1 MDTQLRSFHTVAVH
15 GGFTAAAKALNIGQ
29 PTISSQVKAL
39 EERYRV
45 ELFHRRGRS
54 VELTETGRRL
64 LEITQ
69 RIASLEAEA
78 VDLLKA
84 VGGLRSGHLKVSA
97 VGPYHVTEMLSAFRE
112 RYPGVEFSVRISNSR
127 ETLNQLMEY
136 RADVAVL
143 AHTEDDPRLHAVPY
157 SRHPVIA
164 FVNSDHPWSKRKSIS
179 IHDFA
184 NEHVILREV
193 GSTTR
198 LAFEAALERA
208 GAHMGGYTEIGS
220 REAVWLAVERGMG
233 VGIVSEFEFIPHPRL
248 HPLPFKDAEIYTY
261 AHVVCLAERRHGP
274 LIKAFFDVVEDL
286 LTARAA
292 NPAAQPKRAVDGA
305 YLRES
310 QRNQGSRRATLRRSA
325 V

>member
-1 MDTQLRSFHTVAVH
+1 
-15 GGFTAAAKALNIGQ
+15 
-29 PTISSQVKAL
+29 
-39 EERYRV
+39 
-45 ELFHRRGRS
+45 
-54 VELTETGRRL
+54 
-64 LEITQ
+64 
-69 RIASLEAEA
+69 
-78 VDLLKA
+78 
-84 VGGLRSGHLKVSA
+84 
-97 VGPYHVTEMLSAFRE
+97 
-112 RYPGVEFSVRISNSR
+112 
-127 ETLNQLMEY
+127 QLMEY

-310 QRNQGSRRATLRRSA
+310 Q
-325 V
+325 

>member
-1 MDTQLRSFHTVAVH
+1 MNTQLRSFHTVATH

-39 EERYRV
+39 EERFSV

-64 LEITQ
+64 LELTQ
-69 RIASLEAEA
+69 RIASLESEA
-78 VDLLKA
+78 IDLLSA

-127 ETLNQLMEY
+127 EALRQLMEY
-136 RADVAVL
+136 QADVAVL
-143 AHTEDDPRLHAVPY
+143 AHTEDDPGIHAVPY

-164 FVNSDHPWSKRKSIS
+164 FVNTDHPWARRKTIS

-184 NEHVILREV
+184 DQHVVLREV

-198 LAFEAALERA
+198 LAFETGLARA
-208 GAHMGGYTEIGS
+208 GARMGGFTEIGS
-220 REAVWLAVERGMG
+220 REAIWLAVERGMG

-248 HPLPFKDAEIYTY
+248 HPLPFRDVEIYTY
-261 AHVVCLAERRHGP
+261 AHVVCLAERRQGP
-274 LIKAFFDVVEDL
+274 LVRAFFDVVEDL
-286 LTARAA
+286 LATRQAGERTA
-292 NPAAQPKRAVDGA
+292 QD
-305 YLRES
+305 
-310 QRNQGSRRATLRRSA
+310 RRSGRTA
-325 V
+325 IQRGMRSPRA

>member
-1 MDTQLRSFHTVAVH
+1 MNTQLRSFHTVALH
-15 GGFTAAAKALNIGQ
+15 GGFTAAAKVLNIGQ

-64 LEITQ
+64 LALTQ
-69 RIASLEAEA
+69 RMASLENEA
-78 VDLLKA
+78 VDMLSA

-127 ETLNQLMEY
+127 EALRQLMEY
-136 RADVAVL
+136 QADVAVL
-143 AHTEDDPRLHAVPY
+143 AHTEDDPRIHAVPY

-164 FVNSDHPWSKRKSIS
+164 FVNSDHPWARRKEVSICE
-179 IHDFA
+179 FA
-184 NEHVILREV
+184 DQHVVLREV

-198 LAFEAALERA
+198 LAFEAALA
-208 GAHMGGYTEIGS
+208 GAGARMGGFTEIGS
-220 REAVWLAVERGMG
+220 REAIWMAVERGMG
-233 VGIVSEFEFIPHPRL
+233 IGIVSEFEFIPHPHL

-261 AHVVCLAERRHGP
+261 AHVVCLAERRLGR
-274 LIKAFFDVVEDL
+274 LVRAFYEVVEDL
-286 LTARAA
+286 LAAR
-292 NPAAQPKRAVDGA
+292 
-305 YLRES
+305 
-310 QRNQGSRRATLRRSA
+310 RR
-325 V
+325 